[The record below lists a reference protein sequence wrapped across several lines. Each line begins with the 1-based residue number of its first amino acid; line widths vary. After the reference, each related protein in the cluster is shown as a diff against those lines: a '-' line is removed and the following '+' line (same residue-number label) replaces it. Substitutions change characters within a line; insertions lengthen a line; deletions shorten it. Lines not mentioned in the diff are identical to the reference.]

1 MPNVGTI
8 LKDEIIR
15 LSKKTLR
22 EQVGPLHT
30 TTSAQRKQLA
40 TLKKQ
45 VQELQRELA
54 ALRRASERARPEPE
68 AVNDTQHRLSAKGLK
83 SLRDRLDLSAGDFG
97 LLLDVG
103 GQTIY
108 NWESEKTTPRPAQL
122 PAIAELRSIGKREA
136 RRRIEA
142 LQSGADKKVPRP

>member
-1 MPNVGTI
+1 MPNVGAI
-8 LKDEIIR
+8 LKSEITR
-15 LSKKTLR
+15 LSRKTVR
-22 EQVGPLHT
+22 EQIGPLHT
-30 TTSAQRKQLA
+30 TTNSLRKQHA
-40 TLKKQ
+40 ALKKQ

-54 ALRRASERARPEPE
+54 QLRRASERARPEPE
-68 AVNDTQHRLSAKGLK
+68 AVNGTQHRFSAKGLK

-108 NWESEKTTPRPAQL
+108 NWESEKTIPRPAQL

-136 RRRIEA
+136 RRRVEA
-142 LQSGADKKVPRP
+142 LQNGGDK